1 MLWRCKDF
9 HQLSETWCE
18 RVATHVVFAST
29 LVSCDYQSGSVNF
42 RMQMAGVEG
51 IVPRRSSSGNIR
63 RQTIAQ
69 NDKEIAGMSSGG
81 VISNSVAAEGAVN

>member
-1 MLWRCKDF
+1 MRTSVYACSL
-9 HQLSETWCE
+9 
-18 RVATHVVFAST
+18 ATT

-42 RMQMAGVEG
+42 RMQMAVVGR
-51 IVPRRSSSGNIR
+51 IVPRRSLSGNIR

>member
-1 MLWRCKDF
+1 
-9 HQLSETWCE
+9 
-18 RVATHVVFAST
+18 
-29 LVSCDYQSGSVNF
+29 
-42 RMQMAGVEG
+42 MQMAGVEG

-69 NDKEIAGMSSGG
+69 NYKEIAGMSSGG